1 MGATLNDIA
10 KKVGV
15 SQSTVSRVINGTA
28 PISDEMKNKVYKAM
42 KELNYHPNSLARNL
56 AKGKSLTIGLV
67 EMQIMKMHLPIP
79 FSREVFMQWKK

>member
-28 PISDEMKNKVYKAM
+28 PISDEMKIKFIK
-42 KELNYHPNSLARNL
+42 
-56 AKGKSLTIGLV
+56 
-67 EMQIMKMHLPIP
+67 Q
-79 FSREVFMQWKK
+79 

>member
-42 KELNYHPNSLARNL
+42 KELNYQQTSLARNL
-56 AKGKSLTIGLV
+56 AKCLCNGKSSTEKWI
-67 EMQIMKMHLPIP
+67 QSSDHK
-79 FSREVFMQWKK
+79 

>member
-1 MGATLNDIA
+1 MRATLNDIA

-67 EMQIMKMHLPIP
+67 VTMRMHLPIP
-79 FSREVFMQWKK
+79 FSHEVFMQWKK

>member
-1 MGATLNDIA
+1 MYMGATLNDIA

-42 KELNYHPNSLARNL
+42 KELNYHPNARARSFARARAASFL
-56 AKGKSLTIGLV
+56 SCATWA
-67 EMQIMKMHLPIP
+67 
-79 FSREVFMQWKK
+79 R

>member
-1 MGATLNDIA
+1 MSGRMYMGATLNDIA

-42 KELNYHPNSLARNL
+42 KSLIIIQTALHETLRKESPL
-56 AKGKSLTIGLV
+56 RSG
-67 EMQIMKMHLPIP
+67 
-79 FSREVFMQWKK
+79 WW

>member
-56 AKGKSLTIGLV
+56 AKGNVDYQNKCQKYELNEECV
-67 EMQIMKMHLPIP
+67 
-79 FSREVFMQWKK
+79 